1 MVLQDFEDWLM
12 GLTFA
17 AAAAVTIGAHIL
29 ATPIAGEAN
38 AAALAEPPQY
48 ALTITA
54 KRIPAECKG
63 LSVKSAP
70 AHCAA
75 ALSGDTTWTMTE
87 RDAK

>member
-1 MVLQDFEDWLM
+1 MVVQDFEDWLM

-38 AAALAEPPQY
+38 AAVLAEPPQY

-63 LSVKSAP
+63 LDIKRAP

-75 ALSGDTTWTMTE
+75 SLSGDTTWTMTE
-87 RDAK
+87 RGVK